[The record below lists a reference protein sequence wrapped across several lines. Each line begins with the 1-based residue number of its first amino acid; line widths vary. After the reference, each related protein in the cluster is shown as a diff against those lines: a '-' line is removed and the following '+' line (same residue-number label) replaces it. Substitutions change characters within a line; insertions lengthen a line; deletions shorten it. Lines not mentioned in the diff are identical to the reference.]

1 MSFELK
7 NVVSRC
13 LAGQQA
19 AMSEL
24 VAQYH
29 PLVYGLCFRMLGQR
43 QDAEDV
49 TQETFFRVIRNLHR
63 WDHERKFEPWLLT
76 IAGNRCRTKL
86 SQRARKQNHV
96 SLDFPVPDQKQCVD
110 EGQILEEVQ
119 LAVSQIRSEYQDVF
133 RMFHFEQ
140 KSYEEIANALNVPQ
154 GTVKTWCHRARREI
168 VQLLA
173 RRENIVSAKEA
184 AYCKDAS

>member
-1 MSFELK
+1 
-7 NVVSRC
+7 
-13 LAGQQA
+13 
-19 AMSEL
+19 MSEL

-63 WDHERKFEPWLLT
+63 WDSERKFEPWLLT

-86 SQRARKQNHV
+86 SQRVRKQAPV
-96 SLDFPVPDQKQCVD
+96 TLDFPVPDQRHD
-110 EGQILEEVQ
+110 SEAGLILEEVR
-119 LAVSQIRSEYQDVF
+119 LALQELRGDYQKVF
-133 RMFHFEQ
+133 KMFHFEQ
-140 KSYEEIANALNVPQ
+140 KSYDEIAAQLNVPQ
-154 GTVKTWCHRARREI
+154 GTVKTWCHRARREL

-173 RRENIVSAKEA
+173 RRDNIVSPKEA
-184 AYCKDAS
+184 AYCSE